1 MPGLEI
7 PCPQCGRLL
16 KLPDRSM
23 LGRKGRCGKCSHK
36 FIMTEPAPPVFAE
49 VTPSPQGKV
58 QFEYADD
65 LPDPG
70 QDKTMMG
77 ISVRYVPDD
86 PRQHE
91 TGPRESS
98 PHKQVLAGA
107 RAHTAPPHTAPP
119 ADQFDLPEMLPDPLV
134 DSGEHQ
140 ASPVSRVRQKRQQAR
155 RRQMIFGGAALALV
169 AIAAGAF
176 WAIPRDET
184 KKQVAKNS
192 NSQSSKSHSD
202 ANDEGADESSKSA
215 GKANEKPGE
224 PITLALV
231 PDGARILIHLRP
243 AELWQSASAEEFR
256 ACLGPLGE
264 WLEKTINARCL
275 LPPSEVEEALFALIP
290 MSRDTFDTAVVVRS
304 KKDLK
309 RSELIDKLDGE
320 LVDKPRE
327 HYLGKERTWMIF
339 DNRTFASAPSKMD
352 KDTLDSWLASAGTPP
367 VTSDGIQAVLSMT
380 DRKRHFAI
388 VCDLEDVRL
397 GVNTLAPENARKL
410 LEGVVDFFGDD
421 VESLAWC
428 LNLGD
433 TEGANDLQ
441 SEVFVRNKT
450 RISAPKLQAEL
461 KQKLARLPAEMLELV
476 YMTHPKKIGEKK
488 VVGRFPIMTKIVER
502 STKFDTAHRL
512 VSMKV
517 ELPERAGPNL
527 ALGTLLT
534 WNQTTLPGFGT
545 SSKTVA
551 PVVAAQANLPE
562 KIADRLKKKIT
573 VDFKRE
579 FLYSAV
585 DFIGAE
591 TAVQIVLDGP
601 GMKEVGITKNEYQT
615 FTMEDA
621 PATAVL
627 NKILA
632 PKKLVLVVDEDKKV
646 ATITSMPVVERKNLK
661 VFPLEDAK

>member
-36 FIMTEPAPPVFAE
+36 FIMKEPAAPVFAE
-49 VTPSPQGKV
+49 AAPARKSKI

-70 QDKTMMG
+70 ADKTMMG

-86 PRQHE
+86 PALQKPVQSAGRTTAVPPPVMPAVEQ
-91 TGPRESS
+91 
-98 PHKQVLAGA
+98 LAL
-107 RAHTAPPHTAPP
+107 
-119 ADQFDLPEMLPDPLV
+119 QEMLPDPTV
-134 DSGEHQ
+134 DDAGGAH
-140 ASPVSRVRQKRQQAR
+140 ASPVSKVRQNRQKAR
-155 RRQMIFGGAALALV
+155 RRQMIMGGAALVTV

-176 WAIPRDET
+176 WKMNGSQP
-184 KKQVAKNS
+184 KKLAANKTTEH
-192 NSQSSKSHSD
+192 SSKSQSH
-202 ANDEGADESSKSA
+202 EGDVETEKPSKSA
-215 GKANEKPGE
+215 ATAKVKAGE

-231 PDGARILIHLRP
+231 PEGARILIHLRP
-243 AELWQSASAEEFR
+243 SDLWQSGSAEEVR

-264 WLEKTINARCL
+264 WLESTIKARCL
-275 LPPSEVEEALFALIP
+275 LPPADIDEALFALIP
-290 MSRDTFDTAVVVRS
+290 ISRDTFDVAVVVHS

-309 RSELIDKLDGE
+309 RSELIDKFDGE
-320 LVDKPRE
+320 LVDKPHE
-327 HYLGKERTWMIF
+327 HYVGKERAWLVH
-339 DNRTFASAPSKMD
+339 DNRTFASAPKSMAQS
-352 KDTLDSWLASAGTPP
+352 LAESVDSPS

-380 DRKRHFAI
+380 DRNRHFTI

-397 GVNTLAPENARKL
+397 GVNTLAPESARKF

-433 TEGANDLQ
+433 AEGANDLR
-441 SEVFVRNKT
+441 SEVFVRNKLS
-450 RISAPKLQAEL
+450 RSPPKLLADL
-461 KQKLARLPAEMLELV
+461 KQKLAKLPAEILELV
-476 YMTHPKKIGEKK
+476 HMSNPKKIGEKK

-534 WNQTTLPGFGT
+534 WNQTTLPGFGS
-545 SSKTVA
+545 SSKTAV

-579 FLYSAV
+579 FLYKAV
-585 DFIGAE
+585 EFIGEE
-591 TAVQIVLDGP
+591 TSVQIKLDGP
-601 GMKEVGITKNEYQT
+601 GMKEVGITQNEYQT
-615 FTMEDA
+615 FAMENA

-646 ATITSMPVVERKNLK
+646 ATITSLPIVERKNLK

>member
-1 MPGLEI
+1 
-7 PCPQCGRLL
+7 
-16 KLPDRSM
+16 M

-49 VTPSPQGKV
+49 AAPAPQGKM

-70 QDKTMMG
+70 ADKTMMG

-86 PRQHE
+86 PRLNERVHDS
-91 TGPRESS
+91 GPQK
-98 PHKQVLAGA
+98 PVFAGG
-107 RAHTAPPHTAPP
+107 RAHAPHPAAP
-119 ADQFDLPEMLPDPLV
+119 AVEQFALPEMLPDPHV
-134 DSGEHQ
+134 DAGEAH
-140 ASPVSRVRQKRQQAR
+140 ANPVAKVRQKRKQAR
-155 RRQMIFGGAALALV
+155 RRQLIFGGAGLALV

-176 WAIPRDET
+176 WSMT
-184 KKQVAKNS
+184 QGQSKKPVAKTANS
-192 NSQSSKSHSD
+192 KSSKSQPEAGDD
-202 ANDEGADESSKSA
+202 AGDESPKSA
-215 GKANEKPGE
+215 GKSKQKPGE

-231 PDGARILIHLRP
+231 PEGARILIHLRP
-243 AELWQSASAEEFR
+243 ADLWSGPADEVR

-264 WLEKTINARCL
+264 WLEKTIKARCL
-275 LPPSEVEEALFALIP
+275 LPPAEIDEALFALIP
-290 MSRDTFDTAVVVRS
+290 ISRDTFDVAVVVHS
-304 KKDLK
+304 TKDLK
-309 RSELIDKLDGE
+309 RSDLISNFDGE
-320 LVDKPRE
+320 LVDKPHE
-327 HYLGKERTWMIF
+327 HYIGKERAWLIH
-339 DNRTFASAPSKMD
+339 DNRTFASAPKSMAQS
-352 KDTLDSWLASAGTPP
+352 LAESVDSPS

-380 DRKRHFAI
+380 DRKRHFTI

-433 TEGANDLQ
+433 AEGANDLR
-441 SEVFVRNKT
+441 SEVFVRNKLS
-450 RISAPKLQAEL
+450 RSAPKLMADL
-461 KQKLARLPAEMLELV
+461 KQKLGKLPAEVLEVV

-545 SSKTVA
+545 SSKTEV
-551 PVVAAQANLPE
+551 PVVAKSNLPD

-579 FLYSAV
+579 FLYKAV
-585 DFIGAE
+585 EFIGEE
-591 TAVQIVLDGP
+591 TGVQLKLDGP
-601 GMKEVGITKNEYQT
+601 GMKEVGITQNEYQT
-615 FTMEDA
+615 FAMEDA

-627 NKILA
+627 SKMLA
-632 PKKLVLVVDEDKKV
+632 PKKLVLVVDEDKKI
-646 ATITSMPVVERKNLK
+646 ATITSMPIVERKNLK